1 MTKNVEVR
9 VDQEASRVRRR
20 SVSEQSTSKG
30 GREEDCF
37 CDHKDEVGAIISAP
51 SGRFATTLPQGDGT
65 LNLLMDFE
73 SEGGFIRFRTPRCSV
88 FALPLRCHPLP
99 RTMRSSPKREGVI
112 ISPLRG
118 SREGRRFRFLG
129 SSTHALPYAP
139 RLCHATDK
147 LISLKH

>member
-73 SEGGFIRFRTPRCSV
+73 SEGGVHSFPNSQMFGFC
-88 FALPLRCHPLP
+88 FAFEVPPLAANHEELSQAR
-99 RTMRSSPKREGVI
+99 RSYHI
-112 ISPLRG
+112 
-118 SREGRRFRFLG
+118 
-129 SSTHALPYAP
+129 TAP
-139 RLCHATDK
+139 RLARRKKIPILRLLDACSAICPAIILRD
-147 LISLKH
+147 